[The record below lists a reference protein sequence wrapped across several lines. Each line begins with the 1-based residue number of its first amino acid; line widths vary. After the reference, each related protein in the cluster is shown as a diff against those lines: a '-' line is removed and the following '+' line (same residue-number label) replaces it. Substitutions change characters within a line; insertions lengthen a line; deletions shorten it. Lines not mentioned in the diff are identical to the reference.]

1 MRGGRGE
8 GLDKDLAAFPPRGA
22 VLAPH
27 RLALHWASLVRSCF
41 WGGCGTCSWPGTAA
55 RATPSSQSLRLSALE
70 IKTQDYKRHRGTGT
84 AVDELAKRASPDQK
98 WSLPWEGDD
107 PNEEKQG
114 TWHGTP
120 ASPLTSH
127 LIKEGAVE
135 LLHLQPQIYQ
145 HKESVNGRKKAEKN
159 QGSVCL

>member
-1 MRGGRGE
+1 MVSLLHFSIKNNSGVCEEGGRGE

-70 IKTQDYKRHRGTGT
+70 IKTQNYKRHRGTGT

-98 WSLPWEGDD
+98 WSLPLEGDD
-107 PNEEKQG
+107 PNEERQG
-114 TWHGTP
+114 TRHP
-120 ASPLTSH
+120 CIPPNISSH
-127 LIKEGAVE
+127 
-135 LLHLQPQIYQ
+135 Q
-145 HKESVNGRKKAEKN
+145 GR
-159 QGSVCL
+159 SS